1 MLSNVSSSE
10 APPLKRPA
18 GLAFLTTPAAR
29 APLGIA
35 LLPSTST
42 GWLTVAAKFWPGEL
56 ILEPT
61 GSSRTTLITVSAG
74 TTMGLGRGASALGA
88 SALGVEESEDGADE
102 FASVAD
108 CWSAGFWQPPSK
120 KREPKAHRDK
130 AARLRFIH
138 NLQWEWAIKDYYERR
153 TNQCTGAESHT
164 VVIFCCTVGG
174 RTKRS

>member
-1 MLSNVSSSE
+1 VCSSD
-10 APPLKRPA
+10 L
-18 GLAFLTTPAAR
+18 
-29 APLGIA
+29 
-35 LLPSTST
+35 
-42 GWLTVAAKFWPGEL
+42 
-56 ILEPT
+56 
-61 GSSRTTLITVSAG
+61 
-74 TTMGLGRGASALGA
+74 
-88 SALGVEESEDGADE
+88 GADE

-164 VVIFCCTVGG
+164 VVIFCRGTNEEELNPKGKNKCKKTLKSRRIGSI
-174 RTKRS
+174 RLSAREKTAPA

>member
-18 GLAFLTTPAAR
+18 GLAFLTTPVAR

-88 SALGVEESEDGADE
+88 ERADSEDGDDE
-102 FASVAD
+102 FASVAED
-108 CWSAGFWQPPSK
+108 CCWAGGFWRPP
-120 KREPKAHRDK
+120 
-130 AARLRFIH
+130 
-138 NLQWEWAIKDYYERR
+138 
-153 TNQCTGAESHT
+153 
-164 VVIFCCTVGG
+164 
-174 RTKRS
+174 